1 MRTVLVVA
9 WCAVVL
15 AIASAGCAQSPAGS
29 GSSTQA
35 LLTPGRGLQAS
46 MNPSAAGEI
55 VREIDDPHTGD
66 RWLLMRNDANPGGPG
81 RFTLVTAGRTP
92 ASGGFAQPANPATPV
107 RLQPVIRLG
116 DRLIV
121 EEHTAV
127 VDARLQARALNSAA
141 LGSVF
146 NVRLAIGGR
155 VVRAVALGPGRA
167 ALKPETGVRP

>member
-1 MRTVLVVA
+1 MHP
-9 WCAVVL
+9 
-15 AIASAGCAQSPAGS
+15 SAG
-29 GSSTQA
+29 
-35 LLTPGRGLQAS
+35 
-46 MNPSAAGEI
+46 GEL

-92 ASGGFAQPANPATPV
+92 ASGEPANPAPPV
-107 RLQPVIRLG
+107 RLQPVIRSG
-116 DRLIV
+116 DRLVV

-127 VDARLQARALNSAA
+127 VDAELEARALNSAA

-146 NVRLAIGGR
+146 NVRLAIGGK

-167 ALKPETGVRP
+167 ALKPEAGVRP

>member
-1 MRTVLVVA
+1 MRTVLGVT
-9 WCAVVL
+9 WCAVVVAL
-15 AIASAGCAQSPAGS
+15 ASAGCAQSPAGS
-29 GSSTQA
+29 GSGTQT
-35 LLTPGRGLQAS
+35 LLSPGGLLQVS
-46 MNPSAAGEI
+46 MHPSAGGEL
-55 VREIDDPHTGD
+55 VREINDPHTGD

-92 ASGGFAQPANPATPV
+92 AGGGLAQPANSAPPV
-107 RLQPVIRLG
+107 RLQPVICAG
-116 DRLIV
+116 DRLVV
-121 EEHTAV
+121 EEHTDL
-127 VDARLQARALNSAA
+127 VDARLQARALTSAA